1 MPLLSKQISAFSGC
15 NMIDFQIKNSV
26 AYVTL
31 NRPEVHNAFNEVLI
45 QELEKIFRH
54 IDHEPNVRVMVLAA
68 AGKTFSA
75 GADLQWMQK
84 VARFSEQENTEDALG
99 LARMMANLHALG
111 KPTIVKIQGAAYGG
125 GVGLIA
131 ACDIAVA
138 SHSAIF
144 CLSEV
149 KLGVIPAVISPYVI
163 KAIGERQAGRYF
175 LTAETF
181 DARTAQQI
189 GLIHSIVQPADLD
202 LEIEKIIQS
211 LLQGAP
217 LAQREAKKLVHEV
230 SGQPINMALIRNTAE
245 RIARR
250 RVSIEGQEGINAF
263 LKKMPPSWQKT
274 KNKE

>member
-1 MPLLSKQISAFSGC
+1 
-15 NMIDFQIKNSV
+15 MIDFQIKNSV

-189 GLIHSIVQPADLD
+189 GLIHSVVQPADLD

>member
-1 MPLLSKQISAFSGC
+1 
-15 NMIDFQIKNSV
+15 MIDFHIKNAV

-31 NRPEVHNAFNEVLI
+31 NRPEVHNAFNDILI
-45 QELEKIFRH
+45 QELGKIFRH
-54 IDHEPNVRVMVLAA
+54 IDNEPSVRVMVLGAV
-68 AGKTFSA
+68 GKTFSA

-99 LARMMANLHALG
+99 LAQMMANLHALG

-149 KLGVIPAVISPYVI
+149 KLGVIPAVISPYVL
-163 KAIGERQAGRYF
+163 KAIGERQASRYF

-181 DARTAQQI
+181 DAKTAQQI
-189 GLIHSIVQPADLD
+189 GLIHSVVQPNDLD

-217 LAQREAKKLVHEV
+217 LAQREAKKLIRDISH
-230 SGQPINMALIRNTAE
+230 QPIDTVLIRNTAE
-245 RIARR
+245 RIARLR
-250 RVSIEGQEGINAF
+250 ISVEGQEGISAF
-263 LKKMPPSWQKT
+263 LKKLPPSWQKT
-274 KNKE
+274 K